1 MIRKTNKWV
10 AVMTAGALI
19 LTSINMPFNK
29 SQGNAA
35 TTYGI
40 DNPRIEKDVVVS
52 GEDVAKVEGKVRN
65 PLVKADIS
73 TWDCIAFGNYWQK
86 DTNGDGKVDQTDE
99 KQPIKWR
106 VLSVEGDDAFLM
118 ADEVLDSKQ
127 YNESSGDI
135 TWENCTLRKWLN
147 EDFFNTAFS
156 QEEQDAIVETKV
168 INPDSPA
175 NKNSIEGGND
185 TLDKVYLLSR
195 QEASD
200 EALGFNS
207 DFEYSISTNTR
218 KTSAK
223 WWLRSPASSSS
234 SATIVGSDGSGDGG
248 VLGFLRETATY
259 TNGVRPV
266 IHINLSKDCWKKAN
280 EVKEQDITTTWDCVY
295 YGKYLQDANSMIRE
309 SIKWRVLAVDGED
322 VFLVADQGVDCQAY
336 HESNQEVTWETST
349 LREWL
354 NTDFVNEAFTD
365 KEKTALINTKVVNQD
380 DEYSGN
386 DTTDKVYLLSKNE
399 VTNLAYGFEAA
410 FNSQDR
416 TRRVTNT
423 KYASLV
429 QGALKADPQYG
440 GDPWW
445 LRTMSKENKK
455 AVTVSWTF
463 GTGNEQGEQVNKS
476 YAVRPAVHMKLSSD
490 MWEDAGTVSSSGEM
504 TAPVFAKSTPK
515 DYGIE
520 NPTLEN
526 SVSSWD
532 CIYLGNYWQKDTNS
546 DGIADKLDEKQ
557 PIKWR
562 VLSVNGSEAF
572 VLADKILDCHNYY
585 NTTEPVDREW
595 ADSEIDNWLNNTF
608 FKAAFS
614 ETEQLTI
621 NRTRIGSEITN
632 VFLLSE
638 NEVNDGQYQLSSS
651 WTSTE
656 ARKQAKRTQ
665 YAIACGAEAMESTT
679 GENGNWMLRSMN
691 LVKINNEW
699 KYNKVKIVASQGYI
713 GLNTIA
719 LDENCGIR
727 PAMRINL
734 DSAQWKYAGKVLQD
748 GTVIKPEEIVKPSPT
763 PSVTPLPAATPS
775 LIPTVKPTQ
784 NPVPTSSSQPTQN
797 SVPISSSQ
805 PTQNSV
811 PTSSSQPTY
820 SPSVSPSTEESETLV
835 PPSITPTNLENQM
848 TQTPELKRT
857 DDVGKTSVIMLSKK
871 SLSWKSVKN
880 MKSGKVL
887 VKWKKLDKATGYEVQ
902 YALNKSLK
910 KAKKKRVK
918 STSITLK
925 KLKKKKTYFIRV
937 RAYENVNGKNV
948 YGKWSSV
955 KRVKIKK

>member
-1 MIRKTNKWV
+1 M
-10 AVMTAGALI
+10 
-19 LTSINMPFNK
+19 
-29 SQGNAA
+29 
-35 TTYGI
+35 
-40 DNPRIEKDVVVS
+40 
-52 GEDVAKVEGKVRN
+52 
-65 PLVKADIS
+65 
-73 TWDCIAFGNYWQK
+73 
-86 DTNGDGKVDQTDE
+86 
-99 KQPIKWR
+99 
-106 VLSVEGDDAFLM
+106 
-118 ADEVLDSKQ
+118 
-127 YNESSGDI
+127 
-135 TWENCTLRKWLN
+135 
-147 EDFFNTAFS
+147 
-156 QEEQDAIVETKV
+156 
-168 INPDSPA
+168 
-175 NKNSIEGGND
+175 
-185 TLDKVYLLSR
+185 
-195 QEASD
+195 
-200 EALGFNS
+200 
-207 DFEYSISTNTR
+207 
-218 KTSAK
+218 
-223 WWLRSPASSSS
+223 
-234 SATIVGSDGSGDGG
+234 
-248 VLGFLRETATY
+248 
-259 TNGVRPV
+259 
-266 IHINLSKDCWKKAN
+266 
-280 EVKEQDITTTWDCVY
+280 
-295 YGKYLQDANSMIRE
+295 
-309 SIKWRVLAVDGED
+309 
-322 VFLVADQGVDCQAY
+322 
-336 HESNQEVTWETST
+336 
-349 LREWL
+349 
-354 NTDFVNEAFTD
+354 
-365 KEKTALINTKVVNQD
+365 
-380 DEYSGN
+380 
-386 DTTDKVYLLSKNE
+386 LSKNE

-585 NTTEPVDREW
+585 NTTGPVDREW

-763 PSVTPLPAATPS
+763 PSVIPLPAATPS

-797 SVPISSSQ
+797 PVPISSSQ

-887 VKWKKLDKATGYEVQ
+887 VKWKKIDKATGYEVQ